1 MLGETNDTER
11 NDILFTKTI
20 DEIIDESVFEKN
32 ERLEKLSETETKK
45 LTQSS
50 VDILKSESS
59 ISEFFKKFSQ
69 RLNVIFKDLFNKEDN
84 VLWVDHISNIFS
96 DKDNTLSVG
105 VLLIVCAIVISL
117 LS

>member
-1 MLGETNDTER
+1 MLGETSDT
-11 NDILFTKTI
+11 DILFTKTI

-32 ERLEKLSETETKK
+32 ERLEKLSEAETKK

-59 ISEFFKKFSQ
+59 VSEFLKKFSQ
-69 RLNVIFKDLFNKEDN
+69 RLNSIFKDLFNKEDD
-84 VLWVDHISNIFS
+84 VLWIDHISNIFS

-105 VLLIVCAIVISL
+105 VLLILCAIVISL